1 MYMKN
6 NYQKE
11 LLFSSHVLGEAIG
24 LAFRQYPLLG
34 PKICELLIDLKLR
47 EIIAKQNINY
57 DLANAKH
64 LSQATEDL
72 IEEIDAFI
80 NQNREGTN

>member
-1 MYMKN
+1 MKN

-34 PKICELLIDLKLR
+34 PKICELLIDLKLK

-57 DLANAKH
+57 DVAEAKH
-64 LSQATEDL
+64 LAQATEDL
-72 IEEIDAFI
+72 IEVINAFVDQDKDG
-80 NQNREGTN
+80 NN

>member
-1 MYMKN
+1 MKN

-57 DLANAKH
+57 DVAEAKH
-64 LSQATEDL
+64 LAQATEDL
-72 IEEIDAFI
+72 IEVINAFVDQDKDG
-80 NQNREGTN
+80 NN